1 MVNNPADLI
10 VVDKDEWLTLQ
21 TQLYV
26 LKTEVQRQGLLIH
39 NLKAVFDEQH
49 LLRTQ
54 LEATMARKDVG

>member
-1 MVNNPADLI
+1 MVNNLADLI

-26 LKTEVQRQGLLIH
+26 LKMEVQRQGLLIH

-49 LLRTQ
+49 LLLTQ

>member
-26 LKTEVQRQGLLIH
+26 LKTEVQWQGLLIH

-49 LLRTQ
+49 LLLT
-54 LEATMARKDVG
+54 T